1 MIKHDKIHA
10 LIACLTALLLFAAV
24 ARRTSASPR
33 GQDDGTPQVST
44 MAGVFTTAQASRGE
58 ETYMTICV
66 GCHPAGTYTGKTFI
80 VSWGNRALSDL
91 FSIIKNTMPKVD
103 PGMLSP
109 EETSQVIA
117 YILKSNGVPAG
128 KTELPSEL
136 APLKNIRI
144 EMPGMAAPKIE
155 HENQSI
161 R

>member
-1 MIKHDKIHA
+1 MKRHERIPSLA
-10 LIACLTALLLFAAV
+10 GCLAATLLILAAV
-24 ARRTSASPR
+24 HRGSANPPQDARPE
-33 GQDDGTPQVST
+33 VST
-44 MAGVFTTAQASRGE
+44 MTGVFTNAQAARGE

-66 GCHPAGTYTGKTFI
+66 GCHPAGTYTGKTFNT
-80 VSWGNRALSDL
+80 SWGNRPLSDL

-103 PGMLSP
+103 PGTLSP
-109 EETSQVIA
+109 GETAQVIA

-128 KTELPSEL
+128 RAELPSEV

-155 HENQSI
+155 RENQSI

>member
-1 MIKHDKIHA
+1 MNRHERIHN
-10 LIACLTALLLFAAV
+10 LIACLAALLLIVAV
-24 ARRTSASPR
+24 VRTSANSH
-33 GQDDGTPQVST
+33 PQGGKPEIST
-44 MAGVFTTAQASRGE
+44 MTGVFTTAQAARGE

-66 GCHPAGTYTGKTFI
+66 GCHPAGTYTGKTFNT
-80 VSWGNRALSDL
+80 SWGNRPLSDL

-103 PGMLSP
+103 PGTLTP

-128 KTELPSEL
+128 KTELPPEV

-155 HENQSI
+155 REGRSI